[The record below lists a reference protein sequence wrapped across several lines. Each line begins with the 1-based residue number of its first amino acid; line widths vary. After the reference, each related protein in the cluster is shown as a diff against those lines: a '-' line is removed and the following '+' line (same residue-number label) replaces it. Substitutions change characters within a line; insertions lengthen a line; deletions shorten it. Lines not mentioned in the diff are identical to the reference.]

1 MYKIISI
8 YGKPYEEKVNND
20 EELILSLSNIY
31 YEFKEDEEID
41 FMVLDYKDE
50 DITESQFCQEIM
62 AKIIDEATQWIK
74 TN

>member
-62 AKIIDEATQWIK
+62 AKIIDEATQ
-74 TN
+74 